1 MAKKKWTVM
10 MYLNGNNELGIEM
23 ENTFKEV
30 CKIKNSEVN
39 IVIQLSKAP
48 IEIVNL
54 IRQDKS
60 RYKDEW
66 VGARRYAITNGDL
79 NLIEEYSN
87 INMADYK
94 NLYKFCQWAVKYYP
108 ADRYMLVISGHGFI
122 VASLSDLCGDKPYI
136 MGMYEMCFSINSLKQ
151 DLNIDID
158 ILSLDIC
165 NMNTVELIYELGKN
179 KNNTIKYLMTYINN
193 GPLEGMEYKDI
204 IPLLD
209 SKDTK
214 NILMDITKK
223 SINNIVVAEVKHGR
237 LEKIKELSNKLSFYW
252 LLINNKKATDREIKL
267 YNDLHQ
273 RIDKVINKLVIAKNN
288 REQKKSLLHLMFY
301 NKYQIEDIES
311 I

>member
-1 MAKKKWTVM
+1 
-10 MYLNGNNELGIEM
+10 
-23 ENTFKEV
+23 
-30 CKIKNSEVN
+30 
-39 IVIQLSKAP
+39 
-48 IEIVNL
+48 
-54 IRQDKS
+54 
-60 RYKDEW
+60 
-66 VGARRYAITNGDL
+66 
-79 NLIEEYSN
+79 
-87 INMADYK
+87 
-94 NLYKFCQWAVKYYP
+94 
-108 ADRYMLVISGHGFI
+108 
-122 VASLSDLCGDKPYI
+122 
-136 MGMYEMCFSINSLKQ
+136 MCFSINSLKQ

-288 REQKKSLLHLMFY
+288 REQKKSLC
-301 NKYQIEDIES
+301 IECYITN
-311 I
+311 IK